1 MKKTMLRL
9 ASALVLAALA
19 GCASFEE
26 IKARA
31 DGGDPDMLYRVGL
44 CYRDGDKVPANAD
57 AAYDYFKKAADG
69 GSFAGAV
76 CYAKEAVR
84 RKDIS
89 EPGKFLERLQ
99 RVFTEPPRNSDDRQ
113 ALREMQ
119 REYPKLCIQ
128 FAGFLKNADAG
139 MELVKFK
146 EGALRYFSR
155 DALDM
160 RGKYVAQYAAKLK
173 SVHTKKELAEAK
185 RLAEEKRIADEKRK
199 AEAKRL
205 ADEKRATAEKAWAEM
220 KKRHPGEEENQ
231 YKNRIY
237 KILRMEADCPPNPGE
252 TPDEWQK
259 RAERRRFAERNRG
272 RRART
277 LDEHMA
283 ESRRQERRIKEQRAA
298 DQRYYAAKQAFDG
311 QCEEE
316 KRRAEEERRKLEAE
330 KRRVEAKKRLAD
342 AKKYVAEIEER
353 LKDSIF
359 KYPYAKQISGIELHK
374 GVLSGASRKWLAS
387 KVALDEIKKFLLTGE
402 KVINSKS
409 SDELVETMQWISRNA
424 IDRDIVRAEE
434 KLWEEY
440 GFSFDKQHGVL
451 HSVSFSTNWN
461 QEMVAKKIEEYKKK
475 YPNLKHSRQEEQ
487 DEKEFSHAAEDGMAT
502 GVLKW
507 TNRTDTLESERVKI
521 TITSKIL
528 NHVDVTL
535 MVEGLSKLEKRK
547 LAEELKKGARTA
559 FEMHARVN
567 VEITD
572 KVMKKYF
579 ETLKKK

>member
-119 REYPKLCIQ
+119 REYPKFCIQ

-139 MELVKFK
+139 TELVKFK

-155 DALDM
+155 DTLDM

-231 YKNRIY
+231 YKKRIY

-259 RAERRRFAERNRG
+259 RAERSRFAERNRG

-283 ESRRQERRIKEQRAA
+283 ESRRQEGRIKEQRAA
-298 DQRYYAAKQAFDG
+298 DQRYYAAKKAFDR
-311 QCEEE
+311 QCYEQE
-316 KRRAEEERRKLEAE
+316 KKKRLAVEEERRKAEAE
-330 KRRVEAKKRLAD
+330 KRRVKVETEKKRRAE
-342 AKKYVAEIEER
+342 AQKYVEQIQKELE
-353 LKDSIF
+353 DSSF
-359 KYPYAKQISGIELHK
+359 KYPYANQVSGIELCY
-374 GVLSGASRKWLAS
+374 GYQSGLSCKWLNTLAFFP
-387 KVALDEIKKFLLTGE
+387 AIK
-402 KVINSKS
+402 
-409 SDELVETMQWISRNA
+409 ELAKGRRVYKGNLA
-424 IDRDIVRAEE
+424 DDLE
-434 KLWEEY
+434 KLKTKVSEDVSY
-440 GFSFDKQHGVL
+440 SDVSFVFDKYHGIL
-451 HSVSFSTNWN
+451 YSTSFKINCK
-461 QEMVAKKIEEYKKK
+461 EEPVVKKIEEYKKK
-475 YPNLKHSRQEEQ
+475 YPNLKHIRNMCTDKKRVTLSIAFEDGEVIPA
-487 DEKEFSHAAEDGMAT
+487 DEKFLVCNDI
-502 GVLKW
+502 
-507 TNRTDTLESERVKI
+507 LESDRVKI
-521 TITSKIL
+521 TIKSFVLKELDIIPYGTSL
-528 NHVDVTL
+528 
-535 MVEGLSKLEKRK
+535 ERLSASEKSLLR
-547 LAEELKKGARTA
+547 
-559 FEMHARVN
+559 
-567 VEITD
+567 I
-572 KVMKKYF
+572 
-579 ETLKKK
+579 